1 MGWGLEGPG
10 SEGAE
15 FSRPWMFSA
24 GSVGGGGGGGGRC
37 SCQPP
42 QPWGRGGMGKS
53 SRGTGVGTAAGAHR
67 AHPVPTIS
75 HPAWGPHSPS
85 HAYLPLLPPHAC
97 PLAPDSLS
105 LYHTHT
111 HISFP
116 CGLAPLHIPPHT
128 LTSAKPESRGMGL
141 GWTKLTFLQMGP
153 FPWVSL
159 EPATRSCRVSAI
171 GWSGEL
177 SITGHLVGKGD
188 LEVQDRQGQQPLTP
202 GGVAGVLGSTKA
214 PGASGGR
221 PQSWGGRPW
230 GELA

>member
-1 MGWGLEGPG
+1 M
-10 SEGAE
+10 
-15 FSRPWMFSA
+15 
-24 GSVGGGGGGGGRC
+24 GRC

-116 CGLAPLHIPPHT
+116 CGLAPLHIPPRT

-153 FPWVSL
+153 FPWVSF
-159 EPATRSCRVSAI
+159 
-171 GWSGEL
+171 
-177 SITGHLVGKGD
+177 
-188 LEVQDRQGQQPLTP
+188 
-202 GGVAGVLGSTKA
+202 
-214 PGASGGR
+214 GASHTKLQSQCHWVEWGAEYNWAFGGKR
-221 PQSWGGRPW
+221 GSGGSGQAGAAAPDSRRS
-230 GELA
+230 GRSAGQHKGTGGQ

>member
-1 MGWGLEGPG
+1 
-10 SEGAE
+10 
-15 FSRPWMFSA
+15 
-24 GSVGGGGGGGGRC
+24 
-37 SCQPP
+37 
-42 QPWGRGGMGKS
+42 
-53 SRGTGVGTAAGAHR
+53 
-67 AHPVPTIS
+67 
-75 HPAWGPHSPS
+75 
-85 HAYLPLLPPHAC
+85 
-97 PLAPDSLS
+97 
-105 LYHTHT
+105 
-111 HISFP
+111 
-116 CGLAPLHIPPHT
+116 
-128 LTSAKPESRGMGL
+128 MGL

-214 PGASGGR
+214 LGASGGR